1 MEGQKPLALKIKVQ
15 YNVESTGQSIVETKV
30 INSLPSNY

>member
-15 YNVESTGQSIVETKV
+15 YEIAGQTVVETKV
-30 INSLPSNY
+30 INSLPTNY